1 MFAGALLGLSPRAA
15 VAQNWLFE
23 RLNLDKLQLVSLG
36 GSAGPIRPSQVDAT
50 SVFSLSADYGEV
62 SPNWR
67 MTFGASYWHSRYRD
81 AVVQSFLDTIARS
94 LVDSSGSAYIQKS
107 PITLYDVTFSLG
119 LRWTPK
125 TAKFLQ
131 PYVGFGL
138 AGHVVNADGK
148 LIRHTFVE
156 RSLDAIAAGI
166 FTDAGVQLRI
176 IRHFG
181 LDAEARSDLMSS
193 FRSYQLRAGGAY
205 YFGHLRRPEG

>member
-1 MFAGALLGLSPRAA
+1 MFVAPRSAA
-15 VAQNWLFE
+15 AQNWLFE

-36 GSAGPIRPSQVDAT
+36 GSAGPIRPSQVDPT
-50 SVFSLSADYGEV
+50 SVFSVSADYGEV
-62 SPNWR
+62 SPHWR
-67 MTFGASYWHSRYRD
+67 LMFGASYWQSQYRD
-81 AVVQSFLDTIARS
+81 AVVQSFLDTITRS
-94 LVDSSGSAYIQKS
+94 LVDSTGAAHIQKS

-119 LRWTPK
+119 LRWSPK
-125 TAKFLQ
+125 TTTFLQ

-166 FTDAGVQLRI
+166 FSDAGLQLRI

-181 LDAEARSDLMSS
+181 IDAEARTDLMSS
-193 FRSYQLRAGGAY
+193 FRSYQLRAGGTY